1 MSTHRKSWS
10 SSKKLEILNYAKKH
24 GVAKT
29 VREFEVSNASIYNW
43 QSLYD
48 KEGEVGLERSNKAKP
63 ELEELRQLRRENQ
76 QLKELVAEKELL
88 LRIKEEL
95 LKKSK

>member
-1 MSTHRKSWS
+1 MSNHRKSWS

-24 GVAKT
+24 GIAKT

-43 QSLYD
+43 QARYD
-48 KEGEVGLERSNKAKP
+48 KDGQAGLERTSKASP
-63 ELEELRQLRRENQ
+63 ELEELRKLRRENR